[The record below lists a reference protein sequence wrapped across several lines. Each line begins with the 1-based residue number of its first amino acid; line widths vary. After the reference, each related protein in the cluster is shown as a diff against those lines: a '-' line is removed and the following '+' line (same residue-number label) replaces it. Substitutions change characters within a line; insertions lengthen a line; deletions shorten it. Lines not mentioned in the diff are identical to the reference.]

1 MQHCVWLSV
10 SVTAEEMRWQDDILF
25 LNSSFTDTAGGL
37 NTWLSPLLP
46 EPGDVTSAWN
56 LALEWR
62 PQRLSWAGT
71 GAACRGNCVHQ
82 REENE
87 AGARHAEWLCRM
99 QSWELPG
106 RVAAAGMQHGLQDG
120 GSASAATEGK
130 NLHLPQTKLCT
141 NWKMRCAFVAI
152 ATGSQEFAWIAEA
165 DAADVSMQARVFA
178 DNKAVAR
185 KRPQQNAL

>member
-1 MQHCVWLSV
+1 MQQCVWLSV

-37 NTWLSPLLP
+37 NTWLFPLLP

-87 AGARHAEWLCRM
+87 VGARHAEWLCRM

-106 RVAAAGMQHGLQDG
+106 RIAAAGMQHRVQDG

-130 NLHLPQTKLCT
+130 NLHSPQTKLCT
-141 NWKMRCAFVAI
+141 NLKMRCAFVAI
-152 ATGSQEFAWIAEA
+152 
-165 DAADVSMQARVFA
+165 R
-178 DNKAVAR
+178 NR
-185 KRPQQNAL
+185 KPGVCVKSRSRHSWR